1 MDRTDCDSGG
11 GGGQGGGH
19 GGDHGG
25 DQAEVLVNTGPAV
38 AHPGQLGQL
47 APLLVVGGILL
58 ERERLD
64 INSFV
69 EIMHKLNVMLNF
81 ENHDRWV
88 TEVEHIQI
96 ESLSMVFNFLIR
108 EI

>member
-38 AHPGQLGQL
+38 AQLGQLGQL

-58 ERERLD
+58 ERE
-64 INSFV
+64 IGY
-69 EIMHKLNVMLNF
+69 
-81 ENHDRWV
+81 
-88 TEVEHIQI
+88 
-96 ESLSMVFNFLIR
+96 
-108 EI
+108 